1 VERLISLWWSA
12 ARPPVVAHRGAC
24 LRAPENTLAAFR
36 LAVDLGADG
45 IELDAKLTADGQV
58 VIVHDTTLDR
68 TTDGS
73 GPVAGRTLR
82 ELKAL
87 DAGSRFSAPFAGE
100 RIPTLAEVFESLG
113 QRCLINVEL
122 TNYASPRDSLP
133 QRVAQLVRDFHLE
146 ARVLLSSFNPIALRA
161 ARRRA
166 PELPLGLLVGPT
178 QAGWTRRV
186 FPILAPHEAFHP
198 HESLIREETVRSL
211 HRGGRKVVP
220 WTVDRPE
227 RIRGLLSQGVDAIIT
242 DDPEVAREVRDGVG

>member
-1 VERLISLWWSA
+1 
-12 ARPPVVAHRGAC
+12 VVAHRGAC

-36 LAVDLGADG
+36 LAVDIGADG
-45 IELDAKLTADGQV
+45 IELDAKLTADGEI

-73 GPVAGRTLR
+73 GPVGGRTLR
-82 ELKAL
+82 ELRAL
-87 DAGSRFSAPFAGE
+87 DAGSSFSTAFAGE
-100 RIPTLAEVFESLG
+100 RIPTLTEVFESLG

-161 ARRRA
+161 ARARA
-166 PELPLGLLVGPT
+166 PEIPLGLLVGPT
-178 QAGWTRRV
+178 QARWTRWA
-186 FPILAPHEAFHP
+186 FPILAPHHALHP
-198 HESLIREETVRSL
+198 HESLIRDGTVQRL

-227 RIRGLLSQGVDAIIT
+227 RIRGLLTQGVDAIIT
-242 DDPEVAREVRDGVG
+242 DDPRAALEVRDGVG